1 MFGKYTYV
9 EIMAHKSIDNTISCF
24 MDTLKEALVSTF
36 SNSLSS
42 HFRMWGRLLLENVSH
57 SQTFQ

>member
-9 EIMAHKSIDNTISCF
+9 EIMTHRVYRQHLISCF
-24 MDTLKEALVSTF
+24 VDPLREVLVSTF

-42 HFRMWGRLLLENVSH
+42 PFRAWGRLLFENLSC
-57 SQTFQ
+57 S

>member
-9 EIMAHKSIDNTISCF
+9 EIMTHKSVENMISCF
-24 MDTLKEALVSTF
+24 MDTLREAPVSTF

-42 HFRMWGRLLLENVSH
+42 HFRMLGRLLFENVSH
-57 SQTFQ
+57 S